1 MFKKV
6 HLKALMLFPAFA
18 MANAELPDPTRPA
31 NYIVETDEP
40 VYVEVFNEDTKEQ
53 LSWTLS
59 AVRISEKDKTAIING
74 NLVRIGDEINQ
85 AKIVDIKPQS
95 VVIDHEDKKLIVRLF
110 NDLVIKNY
118 KSKKEFEKNDE
129 N

>member
-1 MFKKV
+1 M
-6 HLKALMLFPAFA
+6 
-18 MANAELPDPTRPA
+18 
-31 NYIVETDEP
+31 
-40 VYVEVFNEDTKEQ
+40 
-53 LSWTLS
+53 SWTLS

-85 AKIVDIKPQS
+85 AKIVDIKSQS